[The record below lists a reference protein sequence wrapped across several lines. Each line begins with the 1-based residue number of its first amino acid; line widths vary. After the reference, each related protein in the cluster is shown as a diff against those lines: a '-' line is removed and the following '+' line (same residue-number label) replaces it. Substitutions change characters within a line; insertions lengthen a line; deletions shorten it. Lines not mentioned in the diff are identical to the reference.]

1 MVPLGEESTW
11 NLEMTMKV
19 GEVEIWSAIA
29 ADLFLCR
36 WQALWF
42 FPTSQEGESPPLPK
56 YDQLMSD
63 LDSVFLII
71 FSIFLFVI
79 IIAMCEKARAYA
91 NTVDY
96 CFAHWVIHLFLIGFL
111 RSVVLMSGIKNFTPT
126 SSTDHIGDIDTD
138 HVRADEKSA
147 KKTRTNVEFQILQQQ
162 EKDLL
167 SLSFIL

>member
-1 MVPLGEESTW
+1 
-11 NLEMTMKV
+11 MKV
-19 GEVEIWSAIA
+19 GEVEIWSAFA

-71 FSIFLFVI
+71 FSIFLFNI

-96 CFAHWVIHLFLIGFL
+96 WTVMLIG
-111 RSVVLMSGIKNFTPT
+111 
-126 SSTDHIGDIDTD
+126 
-138 HVRADEKSA
+138 
-147 KKTRTNVEFQILQQQ
+147 
-162 EKDLL
+162 
-167 SLSFIL
+167 SFIFFGSDSFVDVGHKFHTGFKH